1 MPRILFVSIAAVLM
15 STADGQVAQAQ
26 AGKSGANK
34 FGWYSD
40 YKVAL
45 AEAKR
50 TGKPIFLVFRC
61 EP

>member
-1 MPRILFVSIAAVLM
+1 MPRILFVSMAAVLM
-15 STADGQVAQAQ
+15 STAVTQAQ